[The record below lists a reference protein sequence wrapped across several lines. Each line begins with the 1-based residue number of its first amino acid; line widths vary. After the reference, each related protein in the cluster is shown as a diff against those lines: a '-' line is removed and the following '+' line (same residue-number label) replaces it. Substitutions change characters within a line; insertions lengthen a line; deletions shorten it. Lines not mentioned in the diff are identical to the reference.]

1 MPIEVKDN
9 SSESG
14 SVPVRRRNT
23 GGVQTVAR
31 SVTLP
36 IELDQTIN
44 GRSAKTGEG
53 RSLIIS
59 ELAQEAIENRKKKGD
74 W

>member
-1 MPIEVKDN
+1 MPIEVKDE
-9 SSESG
+9 SETG

-44 GRSAKTGEG
+44 GRIAKTGEG

-59 ELAQEAIENRKKKGD
+59 QLAEEAIENRKKKGN